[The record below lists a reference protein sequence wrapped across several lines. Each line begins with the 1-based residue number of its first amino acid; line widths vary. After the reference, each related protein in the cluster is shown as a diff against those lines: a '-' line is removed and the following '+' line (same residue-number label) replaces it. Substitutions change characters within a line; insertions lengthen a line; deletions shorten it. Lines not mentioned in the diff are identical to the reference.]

1 MRTIAIINQ
10 KGGVG
15 KTTTAINLSAGLAMH
30 KRRVLLIDLDPQGN
44 SSISY
49 DFDID
54 QLSHSMFDAM
64 TKVGNNDWKSIIKKT
79 HVANLAIAPASM
91 NLAALEHE
99 LATHDDRN
107 DILNTALEKINSSYD
122 YIIIDCPPS
131 LGLLTVNALYAV
143 RELFIPIQLSYFALE
158 GVRQLITIIEI
169 AKKELPKNGPQ
180 ITGIIATLYDGR
192 TNMSKET
199 LKAIKGFFGKTVFKT
214 AIKRNV
220 KLEEATSHHKT
231 IFEYAPRS
239 AGAQAYRD
247 LTSEVISQERSI

>member
-15 KTTTAINLSAGLAMH
+15 KTTTAINVSAGLAMY

-44 SSISY
+44 SSISF

-64 TKVGNNDWKSIIKKT
+64 TNAGNNNWKSIIKKT
-79 HVANLAIAPASM
+79 HVASLAIAPASM

-99 LATHDDRN
+99 LATREDRN
-107 DILNTALEKINSSYD
+107 GILNRALENINSSYD

-131 LGLLTVNALYAV
+131 LGLLTVNALYAAE
-143 RELFIPIQLSYFALE
+143 ELFIPIQLSYFALE
-158 GVRQLITIIEI
+158 GVRQLLTIIEM
-169 AKKELPKNGPQ
+169 AKKELPTKGPH

-192 TNMSKET
+192 TNMSKEI
-199 LKAIKGFFGKTVFKT
+199 LKAIKG
-214 AIKRNV
+214 
-220 KLEEATSHHKT
+220 
-231 IFEYAPRS
+231 
-239 AGAQAYRD
+239 
-247 LTSEVISQERSI
+247 